1 METNNFTRENGIL
14 GQRLVDLD
22 LALQELRA
30 FVDQKI
36 DHIETNMENLELRI
50 NNLR

>member
-1 METNNFTRENGIL
+1 MKMDNFIEKEVTFEQKLTGF
-14 GQRLVDLD
+14 D

-30 FVDQKI
+30 FLDQKI
-36 DHIETNMENLELRI
+36 DHIESSIENLELRI

>member
-1 METNNFTRENGIL
+1 METNNFTKFDFS
-14 GQRLVDLD
+14 QRLTSLD

-36 DHIETNMENLELRI
+36 DNIESAIENLELRI

>member
-1 METNNFTRENGIL
+1 METNNFTKSDFF
-14 GQRLVDLD
+14 QRLTSLD
-22 LALQELRA
+22 LSLQELRA

-36 DHIETNMENLELRI
+36 DHIESTIENLELRI

>member
-1 METNNFTRENGIL
+1 METNNFTEL
-14 GQRLVDLD
+14 DFSQKLASLD
-22 LALQELRA
+22 LGLQELHA

-36 DHIETNMENLELRI
+36 NHIESTMENLELRI